1 MSIIL
6 ERRLIA
12 VGSFVVV
19 PCGPSHL
26 SGVASAL
33 RSRRGTG
40 HRDHVQDRTCSGHM
54 CEFSPG
60 ALSEARGGGGA
71 GWGQWQHA
79 RAATDAHT
87 LARSRMQPC
96 TFSVH
101 SCRDPPHASA
111 SYRYII
117 CSSNPLG
124 SRYASQSLYCVYVH
138 GTAAPRVGRPRR
150 PSCVKGLRAELSHPC
165 ASFRSACL
173 VHSPPREWCQV
184 AGAVPFAAACNIA

>member
-1 MSIIL
+1 MSIVL

-60 ALSEARGGGGA
+60 ALSEARGGVGCGLGAVATRKGGNGCA
-71 GWGQWQHA
+71 HA
-79 RAATDAHT
+79 RTLTDAAMY
-87 LARSRMQPC
+87 LLG
-96 TFSVH
+96 
-101 SCRDPPHASA
+101 
-111 SYRYII
+111 
-117 CSSNPLG
+117 PL
-124 SRYASQSLYCVYVH
+124 V
-138 GTAAPRVGRPRR
+138 PR
-150 PSCVKGLRAELSHPC
+150 
-165 ASFRSACL
+165 
-173 VHSPPREWCQV
+173 SPPRQRVIQIHHLLFKSPWFEVCISEPVLCLCAWHRGASGGPPTAPLLRERP
-184 AGAVPFAAACNIA
+184 AG